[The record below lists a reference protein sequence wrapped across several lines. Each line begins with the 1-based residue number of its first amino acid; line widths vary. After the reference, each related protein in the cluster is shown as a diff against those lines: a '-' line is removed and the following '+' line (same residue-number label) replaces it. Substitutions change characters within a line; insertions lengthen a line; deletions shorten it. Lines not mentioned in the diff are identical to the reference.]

1 MKMKNLSM
9 FALIALVVVFSACS
23 VTKRQYAPGYHVE
36 FKKFG
41 KVENVAEV
49 KKEKVAKS
57 VVATEEVAVV
67 SNEVVAPV
75 AIAPV
80 ASVVANEEVA
90 VVVAPVA
97 EKNVVKAV
105 AAKMAEFRSNN
116 TVVENNEAS
125 IEAAHSNGFKPEW
138 YHWVLAIIFG
148 GFPTFMFWRA
158 VFQKNDIPWKEVIIG
173 SLLYLLCYIPGIIY
187 SIKWMKREF

>member
-67 SNEVVAPV
+67 SNEVAAPV

-80 ASVVANEEVA
+80 ASIVANEEVA

-116 TVVENNEAS
+116 SVVENNEAS
-125 IEAAHSNGFKPEW
+125 IEAGHSNGFKPEW
-138 YHWVLAIIFG
+138 YHWAMAIL
-148 GFPTFMFWRA
+148 GFFPAFMFWKA
-158 VFQKNDIPWKEVIIG
+158 IIQKNDIPWKEVIIG
-173 SLLYLLCYIPGIIY
+173 SLLYCLCYIPGIIY
-187 SIKWMKREF
+187 CIKWMKREF

>member
-1 MKMKNLSM
+1 M

-97 EKNVVKAV
+97 EKSVVKAV
-105 AAKMAEFRSNN
+105 AAKMAEFRSNKS
-116 TVVENNEAS
+116 VVENTEAS
-125 IEAAHSNGFKPEW
+125 IEAAHGFKPEW
-138 YHWVLAIIFG
+138 YHWVLAIWPF

-158 VFQKNDIPWKEVIIG
+158 IFQKNDIPWKEVIIG
-173 SLLYLLCYIPGIIY
+173 SLMYCLCYIPGIIY

>member
-75 AIAPV
+75 TIAPV

-116 TVVENNEAS
+116 SVVENNEAS
-125 IEAAHSNGFKPEW
+125 IEAGHSNGFKPEW
-138 YHWVLAIIFG
+138 YHWAMAIL
-148 GFPTFMFWRA
+148 GFFPAFMFWKA
-158 VFQKNDIPWKEVIIG
+158 IIQKNDIPWKEVIIG
-173 SLLYLLCYIPGIIY
+173 SLLYCLCYIPGIIY
-187 SIKWMKREF
+187 CIKWMKREF

>member
-49 KKEKVAKS
+49 KKEKVAKA

-116 TVVENNEAS
+116 AVVENNEAS
-125 IEAAHSNGFKPEW
+125 IEAGHSNGFKPEW
-138 YHWVLAIIFG
+138 YHWAMAIL
-148 GFPTFMFWRA
+148 GFFPAFMFWKA
-158 VFQKNDIPWKEVIIG
+158 IIQKNDIPWKEVIIG
-173 SLLYLLCYIPGIIY
+173 SLLYCLCYIPGIIY
-187 SIKWMKREF
+187 CIKWMKREF

>member
-67 SNEVVAPV
+67 SNEVVAPI

-80 ASVVANEEVA
+80 ASVVANEEVAA

-105 AAKMAEFRSNN
+105 AAKMAEFRSNKS
-116 TVVENNEAS
+116 VVENNEAS

-138 YHWVLAIIFG
+138 YHWAMAIL
-148 GFPTFMFWRA
+148 GFFPAFMFWKA
-158 VFQKNDIPWKEVIIG
+158 IIQKNDIPWKEVIIA
-173 SLLYLLCYIPGIIY
+173 SLLYCLCYIPGIIY
-187 SIKWMKREF
+187 CIKWMKREF

>member
-49 KKEKVAKS
+49 KKEKVAKA

-116 TVVENNEAS
+116 SVVENNEAS

-138 YHWVLAIIFG
+138 YHWAMAIL
-148 GFPTFMFWRA
+148 GFFPAFMFWKA
-158 VFQKNDIPWKEVIIG
+158 IIQKNDIPWKEVIIG
-173 SLLYLLCYIPGIIY
+173 SLLYCLCYIPGIIY
-187 SIKWMKREF
+187 CIKWMKREF

>member
-138 YHWVLAIIFG
+138 YHIAMAICFL
-148 GFPTFMFWRA
+148 FPTFMFWKA
-158 VFQKNDIPWKEVIIG
+158 IIQKNDIPWKEAIIG
-173 SLLYLLCYIPGIIY
+173 SLLYLLCYVPGIIY
-187 SIKWMKREF
+187 CIKWAKREF

>member
-1 MKMKNLSM
+1 MKVSHNHCEFLFFKELTIRETYDLYCSQILNNIIMKMKNLSM

-80 ASVVANEEVA
+80 ASVVA
-90 VVVAPVA
+90 
-97 EKNVVKAV
+97 
-105 AAKMAEFRSNN
+105 
-116 TVVENNEAS
+116 
-125 IEAAHSNGFKPEW
+125 
-138 YHWVLAIIFG
+138 
-148 GFPTFMFWRA
+148 
-158 VFQKNDIPWKEVIIG
+158 
-173 SLLYLLCYIPGIIY
+173 
-187 SIKWMKREF
+187 

>member
-116 TVVENNEAS
+116 SVVENNEAS
-125 IEAAHSNGFKPEW
+125 IEAGHSNGFKPEW
-138 YHWVLAIIFG
+138 YHWAMAIL
-148 GFPTFMFWRA
+148 GFFPAFMFWKA
-158 VFQKNDIPWKEVIIG
+158 IIQKNDIPWKEVIIG
-173 SLLYLLCYIPGIIY
+173 SLLYCLCYIPGIIY
-187 SIKWMKREF
+187 CIKWMKREF

>member
-49 KKEKVAKS
+49 KKEKVAKA

-75 AIAPV
+75 AIASV

-116 TVVENNEAS
+116 SVVENNEAS
-125 IEAAHSNGFKPEW
+125 IEAGHSNGFKPEW
-138 YHWVLAIIFG
+138 YHWAMAIL
-148 GFPTFMFWRA
+148 GFFPAFMFWKA
-158 VFQKNDIPWKEVIIG
+158 IIQKNDIPWKEVIIG
-173 SLLYLLCYIPGIIY
+173 SLLYCLCYIPGIIY
-187 SIKWMKREF
+187 CIKWMKREF

>member
-1 MKMKNLSM
+1 M

-90 VVVAPVA
+90 AVVVAPVA

-105 AAKMAEFRSNN
+105 AAKMAEFRSNKSL
-116 TVVENNEAS
+116 VENTESS
-125 IEAAHSNGFKPEW
+125 IETSHSNSFKPEW
-138 YHWVLAIIFG
+138 YHWVLGIWFGPWFILFWTMSKDGAIDWK
-148 GFPTFMFWRA
+148 T
-158 VFQKNDIPWKEVIIG
+158 VFK
-173 SLLYLLCYIPGIIY
+173 SFLLHILCVVPGIIHD
-187 SIKWMKREF
+187 IKWLKRNL

>member
-90 VVVAPVA
+90 AVVVAPVA

-105 AAKMAEFRSNN
+105 AAKMAEFRSNKS
-116 TVVENNEAS
+116 VVENNEAS
-125 IEAAHSNGFKPEW
+125 IEASHSNGFKPEW
-138 YHWVLAIIFG
+138 YHWAMAIL
-148 GFPTFMFWRA
+148 GFFPAYMFWMA
-158 VFQKNDIPWKEVIIG
+158 IFQKNDIPWKEVIIG
-173 SLLYLLCYIPGIIY
+173 SLLYCLCYIPGIIY
-187 SIKWMKREF
+187 CIKWMKREF

>member
-57 VVATEEVAVV
+57 VVAAEEVAVV

-116 TVVENNEAS
+116 SVVENNEAS
-125 IEAAHSNGFKPEW
+125 IEAGHSNGFKPEW
-138 YHWVLAIIFG
+138 YHWAMAIL
-148 GFPTFMFWRA
+148 GFFPAFMFWKA
-158 VFQKNDIPWKEVIIG
+158 IIQKNDIPWKEVIIG
-173 SLLYLLCYIPGIIY
+173 SLLYCLCYIPGIIY
-187 SIKWMKREF
+187 CIKWMKREF

>member
-23 VTKRQYAPGYHVE
+23 VTKRHYAPGYHVE

-49 KKEKVAKS
+49 KNEKAAKS

-67 SNEVVAPV
+67 ANEVVAPM

-80 ASVVANEEVA
+80 AAVVANQEVAA
-90 VVVAPVA
+90 VVVAP
-97 EKNVVKAV
+97 
-105 AAKMAEFRSNN
+105 AAKHNAVQAIAAKVAEFRSNKS
-116 TVVENNEAS
+116 VVENNEAS
-125 IEAAHSNGFKPEW
+125 ITAAHANGFKPEW
-138 YHWVLAIIFG
+138 YHWAMAILGF
-148 GFPTFMFWRA
+148 FPTFMFWKA
-158 VFQKNDIPWKEVIIG
+158 IIQKNDIPWKEVIIAV
-173 SLLYLLCYIPGIIY
+173 LLYCLCWIPGMIY

>member
-116 TVVENNEAS
+116 VVVENNEAS
-125 IEAAHSNGFKPEW
+125 IEAGHSNGFKPEW
-138 YHWVLAIIFG
+138 YHWAMAIL
-148 GFPTFMFWRA
+148 GFFPAFMFWKA
-158 VFQKNDIPWKEVIIG
+158 IIQKNDIPWKEVIIG
-173 SLLYLLCYIPGIIY
+173 SLLYCLCYIPGIIY
-187 SIKWMKREF
+187 CIKWMKREF

>member
-49 KKEKVAKS
+49 KKDKVAKP
-57 VVATEEVAVV
+57 VVAAEEVAVV

-90 VVVAPVA
+90 AVVVAPVA

-105 AAKMAEFRSNN
+105 AAKMAEFRSNKS
-116 TVVENNEAS
+116 VVENNEAS

-138 YHWVLAIIFG
+138 YHWAMAIL
-148 GFPTFMFWRA
+148 GFFPAFMFWKA
-158 VFQKNDIPWKEVIIG
+158 IIQKNDIPWKEVIIG
-173 SLLYLLCYIPGIIY
+173 SLLYCLCYIPGIIY
-187 SIKWMKREF
+187 CIKWMKREF

>member
-1 MKMKNLSM
+1 M

-90 VVVAPVA
+90 AVVVAPVA
-97 EKNVVKAV
+97 EKNIVKSIAT
-105 AAKMAEFRSNN
+105 KMADFRSSKS
-116 TVVENNEAS
+116 VVENNEAA
-125 IEAAHSNGFKPEW
+125 ITAAHANGFKPEW
-138 YHWVLAIIFG
+138 YHWVLAILGF
-148 GFPTFMFWRA
+148 FPTFMFWKA
-158 VFQKNDIPWKEVIIG
+158 IIQKNDIPWKETIIAF
-173 SLLYLLCYIPGIIY
+173 LLYCLCWVPGIIY

>member
-97 EKNVVKAV
+97 EKSVVKAV
-105 AAKMAEFRSNN
+105 AAKMAEFRSNKS
-116 TVVENNEAS
+116 VVENTEAS
-125 IEAAHSNGFKPEW
+125 IEAGHSNGFKPEW
-138 YHWVLAIIFG
+138 YHWAMAIL
-148 GFPTFMFWRA
+148 GFFPAFMFWRA
-158 VFQKNDIPWKEVIIG
+158 IIQKNDIQWKEVIIA
-173 SLLYLLCYIPGIIY
+173 SLLYCLCFVPGIIY

>member
-80 ASVVANEEVA
+80 AAVVANEEVAA

-97 EKNVVKAV
+97 EKNIVKSIAT
-105 AAKMAEFRSNN
+105 KMADFRSSKS
-116 TVVENNEAS
+116 VVENNEAS
-125 IEAAHSNGFKPEW
+125 ITAAHSNGFKPEW
-138 YHWVLAIIFG
+138 YHWAMAIL
-148 GFPTFMFWRA
+148 GFFPAFMFWRA
-158 VFQKNDIPWKEVIIG
+158 IIQKNDIQWKEVIIG
-173 SLLYLLCYIPGIIY
+173 SLLYCLCYIPGIIY
-187 SIKWMKREF
+187 CIKWMKREF

>member
-57 VVATEEVAVV
+57 VVAAEEVAVV

-116 TVVENNEAS
+116 NVVENNEAS

-138 YHWVLAIIFG
+138 YH
-148 GFPTFMFWRA
+148 
-158 VFQKNDIPWKEVIIG
+158 
-173 SLLYLLCYIPGIIY
+173 YLLMWSFGWMYLAYLTSQNEGSVNWKVVGKSILLTCCCVIPGIIY
-187 SIKWMKREF
+187 NFKWLKANM

>member
-1 MKMKNLSM
+1 M

-75 AIAPV
+75 TIAPV

-116 TVVENNEAS
+116 SVVENNEAS
-125 IEAAHSNGFKPEW
+125 IEAGHSNGFKPEW
-138 YHWVLAIIFG
+138 YHWAMAIL
-148 GFPTFMFWRA
+148 GFFPAFMFWKA
-158 VFQKNDIPWKEVIIG
+158 IIQKNDIPWKEVIIG
-173 SLLYLLCYIPGIIY
+173 SLLYCLCYIPGIIY
-187 SIKWMKREF
+187 CIKWMKREF

>member
-23 VTKRQYAPGYHVE
+23 VTKRHYAPGYHVE

-75 AIAPV
+75 AIAPI

-90 VVVAPVA
+90 VVVTPVA

-105 AAKMAEFRSNN
+105 AAKMAEFRSNKS
-116 TVVENNEAS
+116 VVENNEAS
-125 IEAAHSNGFKPEW
+125 IEAGKDNGFKPEW
-138 YHWVLAIIFG
+138 YHWVLGIWFGPWFILFWTMSKDGAIDWK
-148 GFPTFMFWRA
+148 T
-158 VFQKNDIPWKEVIIG
+158 VFK
-173 SLLYLLCYIPGIIY
+173 SFLLHILCVIPGIIHD
-187 SIKWMKREF
+187 IKWLKANV

>member
-57 VVATEEVAVV
+57 VVAAEEVAVV

-138 YHWVLAIIFG
+138 YHMAMAIL
-148 GFPTFMFWRA
+148 GFFPAFMFWKA
-158 VFQKNDIPWKEVIIG
+158 IIQKNDIPWKEAIIG
-173 SLLYLLCYIPGIIY
+173 SLLYFLCFIPGIIY
-187 SIKWMKREF
+187 CIKWAKREF

>member
-67 SNEVVAPV
+67 SNEVFAPV
-75 AIAPV
+75 AIASV

-116 TVVENNEAS
+116 SVVENNEAS
-125 IEAAHSNGFKPEW
+125 IEAGHSNGFKPEW
-138 YHWVLAIIFG
+138 YHWAMAIL
-148 GFPTFMFWRA
+148 GFFPAFMFWKA
-158 VFQKNDIPWKEVIIG
+158 IIQKNDIPWKEVIIG
-173 SLLYLLCYIPGIIY
+173 SLLYCLCYIPGIIY
-187 SIKWMKREF
+187 CIKWMKREF

>member
-57 VVATEEVAVV
+57 VVAAEEVAVV

-116 TVVENNEAS
+116 AVVENNEAS
-125 IEAAHSNGFKPEW
+125 IEAGHSNGFKPEW
-138 YHWVLAIIFG
+138 YHWAMAIL
-148 GFPTFMFWRA
+148 GFFPAFMFWKA
-158 VFQKNDIPWKEVIIG
+158 IIQKNDIPWKEVIIG
-173 SLLYLLCYIPGIIY
+173 SLLYCLCYIPGIIY
-187 SIKWMKREF
+187 CIKWMKREF

>member
-1 MKMKNLSM
+1 M

-49 KKEKVAKS
+49 KKEKVAKA

-75 AIAPV
+75 AIASV

-116 TVVENNEAS
+116 SVVENNEAS
-125 IEAAHSNGFKPEW
+125 IEASSSNNLKPEW
-138 YHWVLAIIFG
+138 YHWVLGIWFGPWFILFWTMSKDGAIDWK
-148 GFPTFMFWRA
+148 T
-158 VFQKNDIPWKEVIIG
+158 VFK
-173 SLLYLLCYIPGIIY
+173 SFLLHILCVIPGIIHD
-187 SIKWMKREF
+187 IKWLKANV

>member
-1 MKMKNLSM
+1 M

-23 VTKRQYAPGYHVE
+23 VTKRHYAPGYHVE

-49 KKEKVAKS
+49 KKEKAAKS

-67 SNEVVAPV
+67 SNEAVAPV
-75 AIAPV
+75 AIAPVASV

-97 EKNVVKAV
+97 EKSVVKAV
-105 AAKMAEFRSNN
+105 AAKMAEFRSNKS
-116 TVVENNEAS
+116 VVENNEAS
-125 IEAAHSNGFKPEW
+125 IEAGKDNGFKPEW
-138 YHWVLAIIFG
+138 YHWVLGIWFGPWFILFWTMSKDGAIDWK
-148 GFPTFMFWRA
+148 T
-158 VFQKNDIPWKEVIIG
+158 VFK
-173 SLLYLLCYIPGIIY
+173 SFLLHILCVIPGIIHD
-187 SIKWMKREF
+187 IKWLKANV